1 MIRTAN
7 VQEPYSPAAFPSL
20 QALYSPGPLGPFAV
34 STLPPA
40 FLLFYHSGFE
50 NGSPRPIFRFG
61 NLFRLR
67 ELPHRRQ
74 SPEGRRRIPLRR
86 RVFSLRKRPRR
97 RRNPG
102 RMSKR
107 LRTERRGR
115 FQAGERCRQPWT
127 RKPRGRG
134 QGRGAGQDRAG
145 QPDNTAQAKKRF
157 GPCRGP
163 SGPGGIQQK
172 MLVFL

>member
-67 ELPHRRQ
+67 EQSACEQNGAGGSRQ
-74 SPEGRRRIPLRR
+74 GNGAGSP
-86 RVFSLRKRPRR
+86 
-97 RRNPG
+97 
-102 RMSKR
+102 
-107 LRTERRGR
+107 
-115 FQAGERCRQPWT
+115 
-127 RKPRGRG
+127 G
-134 QGRGAGQDRAG
+134 QGSRAGAGREEEPDRAG
-145 QPDNTAQAKKRF
+145 QPDNTAQAKN
-157 GPCRGP
+157 GLVPAGDQAV
-163 SGPGGIQQK
+163 PGGIQQK
-172 MLVFL
+172 CLSFSKAA

>member
-40 FLLFYHSGFE
+40 FRLFYHSGFE

-74 SPEGRRRIPLRR
+74 SPEGRRRITLRR
-86 RVFSLRKRPRR
+86 RGLPADLLLLQRR
-97 RRNPG
+97 R
-102 RMSKR
+102 
-107 LRTERRGR
+107 
-115 FQAGERCRQPWT
+115 A
-127 RKPRGRG
+127 PRGHE
-134 QGRGAGQDRAG
+134 
-145 QPDNTAQAKKRF
+145 
-157 GPCRGP
+157 P
-163 SGPGGIQQK
+163 SGTICANAARQLSKHRASHTGDALLCSLVSFGNCLIKKCPLPCAPPPCYADANNMTGSETQGI
-172 MLVFL
+172 